1 MKTLRLLFVPALLLL
16 VLPVLSQ
23 HGLSSER
30 LARYDR
36 FLQQEIENGQMAGA
50 VSLVVRNGEVAHRN
64 AYGKRKVN
72 ESGKMEVDDLFFI
85 QSMTKPIISVAF
97 MMLYEEGHFFLSD
110 PVEQY
115 IPEFRNLKVST
126 DPSAGLEAGTVPL
139 NNPITISQLLSH
151 TAGFS
156 HGLGS
161 SKLDREYLKAM
172 YLEDHQT
179 VRERMYRMLDL
190 PLIGQ
195 PGEQWYYSAS
205 PDVLSVLIEKFSGQ
219 PTATFIQERIL
230 DPLGMTS
237 TGYNV
242 KDSQADRV
250 ATVHEINNGKLVAA
264 KRQPP
269 TQGNTLWSGVN
280 GLFST
285 AADYMKFCQMML
297 NKGEWNGKRYLSRK
311 TVEIMTMNQIGG
323 LYGEQGWG
331 LGFAVLTNLA
341 ANKGLGSE
349 GQYYW
354 NGAFRTH
361 FFIDPKENLIAILM
375 TQTNPYSGYYSD
387 KMRQFIYQAIDD

>member
-1 MKTLRLLFVPALLLL
+1 MKILRLLLTPALLLL
-16 VLPVLSQ
+16 ILPVVAQHRLSTD
-23 HGLSSER
+23 R
-30 LARYDR
+30 LARYDK
-36 FLQQEIENGQMAGA
+36 FLEQEIENGQMAGA
-50 VSLVVRNGEVAHRN
+50 VSLVVRNGEVAHHKAFGRRN
-64 AYGKRKVN
+64 VN
-72 ESGKMEVDDLFFI
+72 ESTKMEVSDLFFI

-97 MMLYEEGHFFLSD
+97 MMLYEEGHFLLTD
-110 PVEQY
+110 PVEKY
-115 IPEFRNLKVST
+115 LPEFANLKVSS
-126 DPSAGLEAGTVPL
+126 DPSAGLEAETVPL
-139 NNPITISQLLSH
+139 NGPITMAQLLSH

-172 YLEDHQT
+172 YLEDHKT
-179 VRERMYRMLDL
+179 VQSRMYRMLEL

-195 PGEQWYYSAS
+195 PGKQWYYSAS

-219 PTATFIQERIL
+219 STATFIQKRIL
-230 DPLGMTS
+230 DPLDMTD
-237 TGYNV
+237 TGYNLR
-242 KDSQADRV
+242 DGQTHRV
-250 ATVHEINNGKLVAA
+250 ATVHEMRNEELVAA
-264 KRQPP
+264 QRQPP

-285 AADYMKFCQMML
+285 ATDYMKFCQMML

-311 TVEIMTMNQIGG
+311 TVEIMTLNQIDG

-331 LGFAVLTNLA
+331 LGFAILTNLA

-375 TQTNPYSGYYSD
+375 TQTNPYSDYYGS
-387 KMRQFIYQAIDD
+387 KMRQFVYQAIDD